1 MRWQQRNKGV
11 VFLFVGLDVSDCFP
25 EKVDAIDLIKVGDSG
40 SKSGVVWNGMASA
53 FWESNYLED
62 GGK

>member
-11 VFLFVGLDVSDCFP
+11 VFLFVDLDVYDCFA
-25 EKVDAIDLIKVGDSG
+25 EKVGAIYLIRVGKSEG
-40 SKSGVVWNGMASA
+40 KSGVVWNVMASA
-53 FWESNYLED
+53 FWVSNWQGD

>member
-11 VFLFVGLDVSDCFP
+11 VFLFVGLDVSDCFA

-40 SKSGVVWNGMASA
+40 GKMGIVRNGMVSA
-53 FWESNYLED
+53 FWVSNWQGD